1 MTTSPL
7 KALEADLATTTAKL
21 MPDLG
26 LNSTS
31 LRRAAAHIGLTPAE
45 SDLICPNGPRD
56 IAAVL
61 WRSHDAA
68 WLAVVEATDMTGM
81 KVREK
86 ISFLLTTRLDQA
98 AVEESVT
105 HRLFGYLMLPQHLGL
120 LKSLVWDSADTI
132 WRKAG
137 DQALDEN
144 HYSKRLIVSGILTTA
159 LTTRLAQGK
168 AAQDDQIAR
177 NIDAVMA
184 YEKFKAKS
192 GFKPEQTLLDIAAKL
207 GALRFGKAKTEPAQ
221 S

>member
-7 KALEADLATTTAKL
+7 KALEADLAAATAKL

-26 LNSTS
+26 LNSLS
-31 LRRAAAHIGLTPAE
+31 LRRAAAYIGLSTAE
-45 SDLICPNGPRD
+45 TDLICPNGPRD

-61 WRSHDAA
+61 WRGHDAA
-68 WLAVVEATDMTGM
+68 WLTVVQATDMSMM

-86 ISFLLTTRLDQA
+86 ISFLLTARLDQA
-98 AVEESVT
+98 VAEESVT

-120 LKSLVWDSADTI
+120 LKSLVWDSADLI

-144 HYSKRLIVSGILTTA
+144 HYSKRLIVSGILSTA
-159 LTTRLAQGK
+159 LMTRLAQGK

-192 GFKPEQTLLDIAAKL
+192 NFHPEQTLLDLAGKL
-207 GALRFGKAKTEPAQ
+207 GALRFGKAKTDAA
-221 S
+221 